1 MRGFFVPLALAL
13 GLGTAQAQPY
23 GVLLGQYRAA
33 PGCQGSAYA
42 AVQRSV
48 SRAYTAYHVAPLTPA
63 SVALGRV
70 AAARIYGLA
79 AVAAAKGCKS
89 LANEI
94 YWFLLRRFDGP
105 AFAPWQT
112 RAVHDIAA
120 LRR

>member
-1 MRGFFVPLALAL
+1 MAV

-23 GVLLGQYRAA
+23 STLLGQYRTA
-33 PGCQGSAYA
+33 PGCQGHAYE
-42 AVQRSV
+42 AVNRSIT
-48 SRAYTAYHVAPLTPA
+48 RAYTAYQRAPLTPA

-70 AAARIYGLA
+70 AATRVYGLA
-79 AVAAAKGCKS
+79 AVAAAKGCKP

-105 AFAPWQT
+105 AFAPWKT
-112 RAVHDIAA
+112 RAVRDIAA